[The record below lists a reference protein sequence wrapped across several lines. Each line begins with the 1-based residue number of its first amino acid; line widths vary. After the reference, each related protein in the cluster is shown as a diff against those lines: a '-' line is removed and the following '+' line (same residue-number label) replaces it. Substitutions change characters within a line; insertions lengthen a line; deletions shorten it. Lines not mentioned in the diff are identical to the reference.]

1 VRSNLTAWCG
11 VVGVAMMVLTGCQPS
26 SKTPQHPTA
35 LPVLQLVSTQQLP
48 SFKDDLA
55 FLSLREAIH
64 SSLSFYEHLPQ
75 ERKIAFGEHQ
85 VSVATLRESLT
96 HFAKILESQPE
107 KLEDSDFLGREFDVY
122 RCAGGK
128 SGNLLVTGYYEPVLQ
143 GSLQPTARYRYP
155 LYQVPKD
162 LVTIELSQFDPKR
175 FGSERL
181 VGRLDGDRVIPYYT
195 RAEIDGQGKLERHQ
209 GQLSWLDDPIA
220 VYFLHVQGSGVIRL
234 EDGHTFRVGYAG
246 ANGRPYR
253 SIGKLLLDKGVV
265 APEDMSLQ
273 AIRSYLQQHPEE
285 LDEVLRFNE
294 SYVFFR
300 KVTAGPVGNLGYLVT
315 AGRSIATDQRYYPK
329 GGLAFL
335 VSEKPRRDA
344 NGRSTGW
351 EPFNRWVLNQDT
363 GGAIRGPSRIDLFCG
378 TGEPAEA
385 VAGPMKQDGVCYF
398 LLKKGSI
405 LENRAAENN

>member
-1 VRSNLTAWCG
+1 
-11 VVGVAMMVLTGCQPS
+11 MMVLTGCQPS

-195 RAEIDGQGKLERHQ
+195 RAEIDGQGKLERHH
-209 GQLSWLDDPIA
+209 GWMIL
-220 VYFLHVQGSGVIRL
+220 
-234 EDGHTFRVGYAG
+234 
-246 ANGRPYR
+246 
-253 SIGKLLLDKGVV
+253 
-265 APEDMSLQ
+265 
-273 AIRSYLQQHPEE
+273 
-285 LDEVLRFNE
+285 LRF
-294 SYVFFR
+294 
-300 KVTAGPVGNLGYLVT
+300 
-315 AGRSIATDQRYYPK
+315 I
-329 GGLAFL
+329 
-335 VSEKPRRDA
+335 
-344 NGRSTGW
+344 
-351 EPFNRWVLNQDT
+351 
-363 GGAIRGPSRIDLFCG
+363 FCMYKAR
-378 TGEPAEA
+378 E
-385 VAGPMKQDGVCYF
+385 
-398 LLKKGSI
+398 
-405 LENRAAENN
+405 